1 MKGGVVNSPLTKF
14 IFKHSLLKCRAYRQE
29 DFDRM
34 ARESRFGSCQIRAE
48 AISLEIW
55 LAKAAG

>member
-1 MKGGVVNSPLTKF
+1 MKGGVVNSALTKF
-14 IFKHSLLKCRAYRQE
+14 IFKHSLLKRAYRQE
-29 DFDRM
+29 DFNRM

-55 LAKAAG
+55 LAKPAG